1 MSAALSSS
9 VFEILSFDFPVLN
22 VPNAKVFE
30 KNFSLGL
37 NYYPLSQTRNSFGN
51 ATKVSF
57 SFFLSFF
64 FWLTFSFSIHFQK
77 ALDLGPWYL
86 QAMRNAKGDLVGV
99 TELSAGRL
107 VQFHLFEDSSG
118 LGAEE
123 VLQA

>member
-57 SFFLSFF
+57 FSFFLSFF
-64 FWLTFSFSIHFQK
+64 GLLFHFPFISK
-77 ALDLGPWYL
+77 KP
-86 QAMRNAKGDLVGV
+86 
-99 TELSAGRL
+99 
-107 VQFHLFEDSSG
+107 
-118 LGAEE
+118 
-123 VLQA
+123 